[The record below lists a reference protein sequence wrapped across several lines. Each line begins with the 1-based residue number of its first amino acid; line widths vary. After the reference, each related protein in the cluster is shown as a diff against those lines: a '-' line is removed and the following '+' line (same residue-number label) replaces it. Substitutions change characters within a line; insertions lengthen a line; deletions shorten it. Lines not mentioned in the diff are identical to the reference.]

1 MEPTHLSSGLYRS
14 HTITGGECVT
24 NFLGVHPLPGVPIIS
39 NVFAHANHNGILIP
53 LEDIMEK
60 LTKDLFKDEKIGT
73 SKKTQAG
80 CIASSLAGVTIY
92 CSTFGTPDTTDVGR

>member
-1 MEPTHLSSGLYRS
+1 
-14 HTITGGECVT
+14 
-24 NFLGVHPLPGVPIIS
+24 
-39 NVFAHANHNGILIP
+39 
-53 LEDIMEK
+53 MEK